1 VNLPTT
7 TVASAADE
15 GAVARAL
22 AAAVSDAG
30 RIVDLLDVLKTARL
44 YLPLPDDGTPA
55 ITGTAVTL
63 PTVSY
68 LGNDFVP
75 AYSSAALLR
84 ELSNQDRAAPP
95 GSEVPHAVVRAADLA
110 RLLPP
115 TIGIALNAGASES
128 VPVYPPGVAYLA
140 EDVGAV
146 GADAGAKA
154 RTHERARPRLRRRH
168 RSAD

>member
-22 AAAVSDAG
+22 AAAVTDAG

-44 YLPLPDDGTPA
+44 YLPLPDDGTPV

-84 ELSNQDRAAPP
+84 ELTSQDRAATPD
-95 GSEVPHAVVRAADLA
+95 SEVPHAVVRAADLA

-115 TIGIALNAGASES
+115 SIGIALNAGASQS
-128 VPVYPPGVAYLA
+128 VPVYPQGVAYLA
-140 EDVGAV
+140 EDSGDSGA
-146 GADAGAKA
+146 APAG
-154 RTHERARPRLRRRH
+154 RSHERARLRWRRRS
-168 RSAD
+168 RPAE